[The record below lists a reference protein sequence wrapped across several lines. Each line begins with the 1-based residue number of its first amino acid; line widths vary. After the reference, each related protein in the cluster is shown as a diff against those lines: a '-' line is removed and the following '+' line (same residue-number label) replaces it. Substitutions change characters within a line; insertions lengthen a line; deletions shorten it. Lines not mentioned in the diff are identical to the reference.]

1 MNIINIDDSA
11 FFVLFLGGYCYLLQL
26 EIVCFKIV
34 LMLFLFCV
42 VLFIR
47 KMHTKMLGDLRSR
60 WISGG
65 VRECRNCMLG
75 GKEKTVGITKSEVCV
90 WCVLWSDIISLWG
103 LKTLGCNCVCF
114 EACAWNHSGQSSCVC
129 KFVCMYRALKCAW
142 SGPSYLAYPSE
153 ISSAILSRMF
163 QSRVLASCKNLY
175 KSPHATHSITIANGF
190 TQ

>member
-60 WISGG
+60 
-65 VRECRNCMLG
+65 
-75 GKEKTVGITKSEVCV
+75 
-90 WCVLWSDIISLWG
+90 
-103 LKTLGCNCVCF
+103 
-114 EACAWNHSGQSSCVC
+114 
-129 KFVCMYRALKCAW
+129 
-142 SGPSYLAYPSE
+142 
-153 ISSAILSRMF
+153 
-163 QSRVLASCKNLY
+163 
-175 KSPHATHSITIANGF
+175 
-190 TQ
+190 